1 MRRSKRDR
9 LAVLLSGGGLLR
21 MMETFARRPGLL
33 VLNYHRI
40 GSAVGN
46 PFDDGALSATAEAF
60 RDQVRYVRNHFNVLA
75 EDGLL
80 EAAGRGF
87 VLGRSSAIIT
97 FDDGYR
103 DSYEVAF
110 PILRDLGVPAFF
122 FITTGYIDRPRLPW
136 WDRIAFI
143 LKHTRVERLCLD
155 LPHPIE
161 IDFRR
166 TGRLRAIMQV
176 VISCREAHDFEERAF
191 FDHLESR
198 AEFAANSEALGREL
212 FVSWDDIRRMRASG
226 MAIGSHTHTHRI
238 LGSISESDQR
248 EELVTS
254 KSRLEEELDEPV
266 KTIAYPVGTRRAFD
280 ERTKS
285 LARDSGY
292 EVGFSHYAGIN
303 RPGWTDPFDVQRIPV
318 ELADTFPLFRT
329 RAIFYNL
336 VGESF

>member
-21 MMETFARRPGLL
+21 MLETLARRPGLL
-33 VLNYHRI
+33 VLTYHRI
-40 GSAVGN
+40 GSDVGN

-60 RDQVRYVRNHFNVLA
+60 RDQVRYVRTHFDVLGQ
-75 EDGLL
+75 DRLL

-87 VLGRSSAIIT
+87 ALGRASAIIT

-103 DSYEVAF
+103 DSFEIAF

-122 FITTGYIDRPRLPW
+122 FIPTGYIDRPRLPW

-143 LKHTRVERLCLD
+143 LKHTRVDRLCLD
-155 LPHPIE
+155 LPHYIK
-161 IDFRR
+161 IDLRR

-176 VISCREAHDFEERAF
+176 VIACREANDFEERAF

-212 FVSWDDIRRMRASG
+212 FVTWDEIRRMRASG
-226 MAIGSHTHTHRI
+226 MAIGSHTHTHPI

-254 KSRLEEELDEPV
+254 KTRLEEELDEPV
-266 KTIAYPVGTRRAFD
+266 KTIAYPVGTRRAFN

-285 LARDSGY
+285 LARDTGY
-292 EVGFSHYAGIN
+292 EVGFSAYAGIN
-303 RPGWTDPFDVQRIPV
+303 RPGRTDPFDVQRIPV
-318 ELADTFPLFRT
+318 ELAETYPLFRT